1 MRLLALSPCG
11 LATYDMQTEMSSSPT
26 GGLCLP
32 AGKHTGILTQ
42 YQTQSTKKWTKSN
55 FFLAALFLSEIR
67 TLSPII
73 YLKNAE
79 FLALAGI
86 EVLSGL
92 CWKFLMD
99 IDNLFYKLTAF
110 GGTFLATL
118 PIFAIITN
126 SYTIKLV
133 VIRVKKNT

>member
-1 MRLLALSPCG
+1 MLFGMYLLIRKRAVLRYNRRLQTVYVSLRQTCWYFNILSNISQQKNDQKSTFFGHPERSRG
-11 LATYDMQTEMSSSPT
+11 IWPEHRR
-26 GGLCLP
+26 LP
-32 AGKHTGILTQ
+32 VIMPEL
-42 YQTQSTKKWTKSN
+42 
-55 FFLAALFLSEIR
+55 LV
-67 TLSPII
+67 
-73 YLKNAE
+73 
-79 FLALAGI
+79 LAGI
-86 EVLSGL
+86 VVLSGL

-110 GGTFLATL
+110 GGTFLTTL